1 MKKFA
6 RFLCVALVLVTLC
19 VTLIACG
26 GVKSGE
32 YYYGDIALNRNYE
45 YYSFSGS
52 KFTHA
57 TYVYG
62 EPIAAESYSG
72 TYEVDE
78 EAGTITFTWGEEGAE
93 ETLTYPYA
101 VVNEDAGI
109 IKIAYADFQPMPK
122 N

>member
-6 RFLCVALVLVTLC
+6 RFLCAMLVLAMLC
-19 VTLIACG
+19 VCLIACG
-26 GVKSGE
+26 DVKSGE
-32 YYYGDIALNRNYE
+32 YYFGDIALNKNYE

-52 KFTHA
+52 NFTHA
-57 TYVYG
+57 SYVMG
-62 EPIAAESYSG
+62 QPIATESYSG

-101 VVNEDAGI
+101 VVNEDTGV
-109 IKIAYADFQPMPK
+109 IKIGYSEFLPLNP
-122 N
+122 